1 VSDPVV
7 ERFRTTIAQLD
18 EQLVA
23 TVNARLE
30 TVEAL
35 VRHKREHGLPLVDPG
50 REEWLLH
57 HLEQANRGP
66 LSAAAVERL
75 CRFVLDLTKQE
86 LFVA

>member
-1 VSDPVV
+1 MSEFDQL
-7 ERFRTTIAQLD
+7 RDRIAALD

-35 VRHKREHGLPLVDPG
+35 VRYKRAHGLPLVDPG
-50 REEWLLH
+50 REEWLRQH
-57 HLEQANRGP
+57 FEQSNRGP
-66 LSAAAVERL
+66 LSAGAVEQL

>member
-1 VSDPVV
+1 VTEFEQLRD
-7 ERFRTTIAQLD
+7 RIAALD

-23 TVNARLE
+23 TINARLE
-30 TVEAL
+30 TVDAL
-35 VRHKREHGLPLVDPG
+35 VRYKRAHGLPLVDPG
-50 REEWLLH
+50 REEWLLQ